1 MITIVGWFLS
11 WDWTLICVLQ
21 IGFIKFLVAAY
32 WIQLLVHSRCSI
44 NISRMSMNE
53 WMDEWTKII
62 QNETM
67 FQGLFYL
74 FYRWLLDTWLVF
86 DLGLHQKNNQILAI
100 KVKKFTLIYSKD
112 LKYTKFVLIANLV
125 SLWIVT
131 IGIYTVHICL
141 LAHLF
146 MYSSIHAHI
155 YSSNCSGIIM
165 KTCECS
171 IQLKLNRCFLQISL
185 YMSLMVNMKIFLYV
199 RLELLD
205 HKRKCQLVFQYVY
218 MSNVCEST
226 LVYHLSDTS

>member
-1 MITIVGWFLS
+1 
-11 WDWTLICVLQ
+11 
-21 IGFIKFLVAAY
+21 
-32 WIQLLVHSRCSI
+32 
-44 NISRMSMNE
+44 MSMNE